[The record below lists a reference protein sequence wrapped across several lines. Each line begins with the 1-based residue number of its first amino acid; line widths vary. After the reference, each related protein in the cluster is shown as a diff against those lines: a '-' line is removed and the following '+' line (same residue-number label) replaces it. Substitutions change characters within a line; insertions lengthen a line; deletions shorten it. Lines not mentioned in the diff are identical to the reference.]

1 MFRRELS
8 THWIIAVRNNFNTMT
23 TGLPFFILK
32 CLCCMVKVYRESDSI
47 MIMVTEMYEG
57 HSGEYCALL
66 GVNSSLVYS

>member
-1 MFRRELS
+1 
-8 THWIIAVRNNFNTMT
+8 
-23 TGLPFFILK
+23 
-32 CLCCMVKVYRESDSI
+32 MVKVYRESDSI